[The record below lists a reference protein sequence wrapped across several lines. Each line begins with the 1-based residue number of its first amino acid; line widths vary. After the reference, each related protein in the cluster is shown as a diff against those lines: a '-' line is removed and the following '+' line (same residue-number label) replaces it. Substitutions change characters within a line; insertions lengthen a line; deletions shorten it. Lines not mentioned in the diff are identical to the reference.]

1 MSRAAIFVVRLFAL
15 SLLFIW
21 LYPSWVYVSEDPVF
35 GFRGTIGSHWIW
47 DPPMPY
53 GASLDYPKQVL
64 FSAAVVL
71 VVLGLIL
78 WSHHL
83 RRWQE

>member
-1 MSRAAIFVVRLFAL
+1 MPRAAIFVLRFVAV
-15 SLLFIW
+15 SLLLIW
-21 LYPSWVYVSEDPVF
+21 LYPSWVYVSHDPVF

-53 GASLDYPKQVL
+53 GASLDYPKQIL

-71 VVLGLIL
+71 VGLGLIL
-78 WSHHL
+78 WWL
-83 RRWQE
+83 RVRRARE